1 MSSKPPHRK
10 KRPTEFKKIFGRGD
24 PTSLQTGQAAGRE
37 ALRNDLDWDRDSS
50 GAEKSSFS
58 SRGIL
63 IFGGIGLLLLL
74 GVGAWALFFSQT
86 PDDQDQSESL
96 SAGPAAG
103 EIEIPNDTLF
113 DLSPMLVARNFT
125 NNPEPA
131 ERLKWARNPQE
142 IAGRISEYPEQA
154 QSEIPTSI
162 EKLSLIT
169 VKDLTYQSFVASFEN
184 GEQRFLCVV
193 GTDEGP
199 RVDWD
204 TYARHGSASWDEI
217 LEGKVSEA
225 SVRIMPAL
233 SDYYNGQFTDRE
245 KWQAFALDSPD
256 LEVPVYGYC
265 EKGSELD
272 EELREG
278 IQSGAR
284 RAVVEIKRWEFVSS
298 ADRQFVI
305 TRLRNFGWVG
315 GE

>member
-10 KRPTEFKKIFGRGD
+10 KRPTEFKKSFGRGD

-74 GVGAWALFFSQT
+74 GVCAWALFFSQT

-131 ERLKWARNPQE
+131 ERHEMGAESTRNCR
-142 IAGRISEYPEQA
+142 ANLRIPRTGTKRDSNFDRK
-154 QSEIPTSI
+154 I
-162 EKLSLIT
+162 ESH
-169 VKDLTYQSFVASFEN
+169 Y
-184 GEQRFLCVV
+184 R
-193 GTDEGP
+193 EGP
-199 RVDWD
+199 
-204 TYARHGSASWDEI
+204 HLPI
-217 LEGKVSEA
+217 L
-225 SVRIMPAL
+225 R
-233 SDYYNGQFTDRE
+233 GQ
-245 KWQAFALDSPD
+245 
-256 LEVPVYGYC
+256 
-265 EKGSELD
+265 
-272 EELREG
+272 LRE
-278 IQSGAR
+278 
-284 RAVVEIKRWEFVSS
+284 W
-298 ADRQFVI
+298 
-305 TRLRNFGWVG
+305 
-315 GE
+315 